1 MKTISIMV
9 PCYNEVENAELMA
22 NSIKN
27 VFNEA
32 LPAYDYEIVFI
43 DNHSTDGT
51 RDVIRNLCSHD
62 KRIRAIFNVANFG
75 QFNSPFYGI
84 CQCSGDCVI
93 PICCDFQ
100 DPVELIPEFVKL
112 WEKGHKV
119 VVGVKTASRENPIL
133 YFLRSVYY
141 KLIMKMSSVKM
152 IEHFTGF
159 GLYDR
164 SFVELIRQLDDPIPF
179 LRGIVAEYGSGFNMK
194 RYEYTQQ
201 KRLAGKTHN
210 NFYSLYDAAMLSF
223 TSYTKVGLRL
233 ATFLGATCSFVS
245 FIVALFYFIRKLMDW
260 DEFAIGNAPMTVG
273 VFLLGGIQ
281 LLFLGLLGEYI
292 LNINTRVINRPVVIE
307 EERINFHNED
317 MFAGRRGRDRSAE
330 MEPSGDPEKTK
341 P

>member
-133 YFLRSVYY
+133 YFLRSIYY
-141 KLIMKMSSVKM
+141 KLIMNMRPMS
-152 IEHFTGF
+152 G
-159 GLYDR
+159 
-164 SFVELIRQLDDPIPF
+164 
-179 LRGIVAEYGSGFNMK
+179 
-194 RYEYTQQ
+194 
-201 KRLAGKTHN
+201 
-210 NFYSLYDAAMLSF
+210 
-223 TSYTKVGLRL
+223 
-233 ATFLGATCSFVS
+233 
-245 FIVALFYFIRKLMDW
+245 
-260 DEFAIGNAPMTVG
+260 
-273 VFLLGGIQ
+273 
-281 LLFLGLLGEYI
+281 
-292 LNINTRVINRPVVIE
+292 
-307 EERINFHNED
+307 
-317 MFAGRRGRDRSAE
+317 
-330 MEPSGDPEKTK
+330 
-341 P
+341 